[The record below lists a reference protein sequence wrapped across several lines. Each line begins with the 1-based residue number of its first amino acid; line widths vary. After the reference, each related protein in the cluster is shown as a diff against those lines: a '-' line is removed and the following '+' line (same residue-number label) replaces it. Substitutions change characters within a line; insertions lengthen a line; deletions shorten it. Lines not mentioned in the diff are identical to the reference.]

1 MKCVDLF
8 AGCGGLSL
16 GFEKAGF
23 NVAAAFEYWE
33 PSIEIYKQNFT
44 HPIFQQDLTNEK
56 ESIKKIK
63 AYCITWHI
71 SY

>member
-23 NVAAAFEYWE
+23 HVAAAFEYWE

-56 ESIKKIK
+56 
-63 AYCITWHI
+63 ALNRTG
-71 SY
+71 